1 MDPATLQML
10 MGMFGG
16 GGGGG
21 QMFGMG
27 GAGQQGFGGGYGG
40 RSPLGSILGGLFG
53 HSDRPYKDAMKQYQE
68 YMGKAEGVQNPFL
81 DFGKKAMPG
90 YEEWLSGM
98 KDPSGFMNK
107 LMGNYQESPYAKYQ
121 QQQALR
127 AAGNMGSVGNTAAGG
142 LGSTPMAQFEQQNA
156 RDISSQDMNSWLQ
169 KVLGVNQQY
178 GQGLFGQMGMGQHAA
193 DILAQMYGQMGQNMG
208 GLAYGAG
215 AGKNQ
220 DLMSILGGLFG

>member
-21 QMFGMG
+21 GGMGQLFGVG
-27 GAGQQGFGGGYGG
+27 GAGQQGYGG
-40 RSPLGSILGGLFG
+40 RSPLGGILGGLFG

-81 DFGKKAMPG
+81 DFGKRAMPG
-90 YEEWLSGM
+90 YEQWLSGM
-98 KDPSGFMNK
+98 KDPTAFINK
-107 LMGNYQESPYAKYQ
+107 TMGGYQESPYAKYQ
-121 QQQALR
+121 QEQGMR
-127 AAGNMGSVGNTAAGG
+127 AAQGMGSASG
-142 LGSTPMAQFEQQNA
+142 LSGSTPLTQFAQQQA
-156 RDISSQDMNSWLQ
+156 QDISGKDMNTWLQ
-169 KVLGVNQQY
+169 NVLGVNQQY

-215 AGKNQ
+215 QGRQN
-220 DLMSILGGLFG
+220 DLMGILGGLFG